1 MKVGIIGGGAVGLL
15 TAANLTKGN
24 HQVTV
29 YVRREEQ
36 KHEINK
42 GGVSLIPEHRIF
54 PVKALLLE
62 ELRQEDVIMIAVK
75 QYQLS
80 EILSSLQSYSN
91 IPLIFL
97 QNGMGHLELL
107 RPLKNSHPVL
117 LAVIEYG
124 ALKHDD
130 HTVEQTGKG
139 LCRIASLSEASATS
153 RQIIQKL
160 TASSY
165 PINLEEDWYNM
176 LAQKLVVNAVI
187 NPLTALFH
195 VKNESLLKNEHLLW
209 LAGKLCQEA
218 CEVLGLSTGESWEM
232 VKRIAYQ
239 TKENYSSMCKD
250 IEAGRRTEIDAIS
263 GYILEKAQCD
273 LYYTS
278 FAYRSIKALEMN
290 AGGLKDD

>member
-15 TAANLTKGN
+15 TAVNLTKGG

-42 GGVSLIPEHRIF
+42 GGVSLVPDYKNF
-54 PVKALLLE
+54 PVRALLLE
-62 ELRQEDVIMIAVK
+62 ELRKEDIIMIAVK
-75 QYQLS
+75 QYHLS
-80 EILSSLQSYSN
+80 DILPRLQSYLN

-107 RPLKNSHPVL
+107 SPLKDSHQMLLGVL
-117 LAVIEYG
+117 EYG

-130 HTVEQTGKG
+130 YTVEQTGKG
-139 LCRIASLSEASATS
+139 ICRIASLSELSATS
-153 RQIIQKL
+153 NQTIHKL
-160 TASSY
+160 ATSSY
-165 PINLEEDWYNM
+165 PINLEEDWYHM

-187 NPLTALFH
+187 NPLTALFQ
-195 VKNESLLKNEHLLW
+195 VKNESLLENEHLLW
-209 LAGKLCQEA
+209 LAEKLCQEA
-218 CEVLGLSTGESWEM
+218 CEVLGLSSGKSWEI
-232 VKRIAYQ
+232 VKRIVYQ

-250 IEAGRRTEIDAIS
+250 IEAGRRTEIEAIS
-263 GYILEKAQCD
+263 GYILKKTQCD
-273 LYYTS
+273 LVYTS